1 MLRSC
6 EAEIRAFR
14 AEVRACAD
22 AGEPGDAGGLGN
34 AGEPGDA
41 GGLGGDG
48 GAKFTDDK
56 GAADDIGDVGET

>member
-1 MLRSC
+1 MGKDMLRSC
-6 EAEIRAFR
+6 GAG
-14 AEVRACAD
+14 VRARAD
-22 AGEPGDAGGLGN
+22 

-56 GAADDIGDVGET
+56 GVADDIGDVGET